1 MQVLMRQGMAG
12 KPSHFQNL
20 RIIFKMRSF
29 ALESERSLRGA
40 KIRQSVSKCF
50 RKFEGMKR
58 FASISTILETAKKNS
73 IDHSTIIKAVFTGT
87 ARSLLASALA

>member
-20 RIIFKMRSF
+20 RITILMRNFAFESKRSF
-29 ALESERSLRGA
+29 RQS

-50 RKFEGMKR
+50 RMLGGLKR
-58 FASISTILETAKKNS
+58 FASIKTVLDTVNKNKT
-73 IDHSTIIKAVFTGT
+73 DQDTIIRAVFNDT
-87 ARSLLASALA
+87 ADSLLASVLG